1 MGLAGLLKAGWRN
14 LVTSSRMDRMGL
26 LAMGRTA
33 WTTCSRF
40 ARVAIAGRRHGKPDG
55 LGGEMSPGG
64 RGVEILPGA
73 ALRGAPA
80 AALSRT
86 RNSMKGGP
94 AMRGRKLI
102 KAVMAESIYLLEE
115 PILSLIGGNFVNLYW
130 RNLCKSLIGG
140 ISHSLNFP
148 SSKPK

>member
-1 MGLAGLLKAGWRN
+1 MGLAELLKAGWRN

-40 ARVAIAGRRHGKPDG
+40 ARAAIAGRRYGKPDG
-55 LGGEMSPGG
+55 LGGEMPPGG
-64 RGVEILPGA
+64 RGGEILPGV
-73 ALRGAPA
+73 APRSASA

-94 AMRGRKLI
+94 AMRGRKPI
-102 KAVMAESIYLLEE
+102 KAVMAECIYFAMGRTAKSRMAECIYLLEE
-115 PILSLIGGNFVNLYW
+115 PILSLIGGTFVNLY
-130 RNLCKSLIGG
+130 
-140 ISHSLNFP
+140 
-148 SSKPK
+148 